1 MQIHSFSHGDVDGA
15 VSNLLVQKYY
25 DCNGSN
31 FKVEFCNYRN
41 IDARIESFLNSND
54 YNEGI
59 YVVLTDIFPSPEVLD
74 ALNRIPNRKL
84 AIDHHQ
90 TSMDEI
96 QGKNFDWVK
105 VDTRFSATKLVFQHF
120 VKGSDTAGVARIK
133 EYGELVR
140 IVNLLDVGDRSSD
153 EFLKNIDMIVDLS
166 SFFSASGVSAFRR
179 RFAQKANLFWNE
191 IEKTTITTV
200 EKFRQDVLRR
210 LNPQEIES
218 ACGNYKYVVAFA
230 SDYQSDI
237 PEHVLRTRNEFAF
250 IIIVD
255 MNDARFSLR
264 RNDNNSFG
272 AGLDLAKIAEHYGGG
287 GHPFAA
293 GFEGN
298 DILQALEYLE
308 EFLHGKIRGI
318 DFDVSF

>member
-1 MQIHSFSHGDVDGA
+1 MQVHSFSHGDVDGA

-25 DCNGSN
+25 DCSGSD
-31 FKVEFCNYRN
+31 FRVEFCNYRN
-41 IDARIESFLNSND
+41 IDARIESFLNSNE
-54 YNEGI
+54 YNENI
-59 YVVLTDIFPSPEVLD
+59 HIVLTDIFPSPEVLKLLD
-74 ALNRIPNRKL
+74 SAPNRKL

-90 TSMDEI
+90 TSWDEI
-96 QGKNFDWVK
+96 QGKNYDWVK

-120 VKGSDTAGVARIK
+120 VKGNDAAGVTRVK
-133 EYGELVR
+133 EYGDLVR

-153 EFLKNIDMIVDLS
+153 DFLKNIDAIADLS

-179 RFAQKANLFWNE
+179 RFAQKSNLSWNE
-191 IEKTTITTV
+191 VEKATIATV

-218 ACGNYKYVVAFA
+218 SCGNYRYVVAFA

-237 PEHVLRTRNEFAF
+237 PEHVLRTRSEFAF

-255 MNDARFSLR
+255 INDARFSLR
-264 RNDNNSFG
+264 RNDNNLFG
-272 AGLDLAKIAEHYGGG
+272 AGLDLARIAECYGGG

-293 GFEGN
+293 GFEGS

-318 DFDVSF
+318 DFA